1 MKRLISGFALL
12 FVLAGCSPTFPLV
25 QDTRTPTPAPTMAPT
40 AAPTTAPTVVCMI
53 KGNVNRLGEKRYFLP
68 SSINYK
74 NVQAEAMFCT
84 EAEAIANGYVKA
96 GK

>member
-40 AAPTTAPTVVCMI
+40 DAPTVVCAI
-53 KGNVNRLGEKRYFLP
+53 KGNINRQGEKIYFT
-68 SSINYK
+68 SDSINYK
-74 NVQAEAMFCT
+74 NVQAEQIFCT
-84 EAEAIANGYVKA
+84 EAEAIAAGFRKA